1 MPTATRWL
9 VKSDPDDYGFS
20 DLERDERT
28 RWDGVSNALA
38 LRHLRAMRT
47 GDDCLIY
54 ETGKVKAV
62 VGVARVAAAAV
73 AADGAPRVELA
84 AVRRLGQPIT
94 LATIKADPAFADFA
108 LVRQGRLSVM
118 PVESPLW
125 SRLLRLGGG

>member
-1 MPTATRWL
+1 MTRWL
-9 VKSDPDDYGFS
+9 VKSDPDSYGFS
-20 DLERDERT
+20 DLERDRRT

-38 LRHLRAMRT
+38 LRHLRAMTT

-73 AADGAPRVELA
+73 GADGAPRVELA
-84 AVRRLGQPIT
+84 AVRRLAQPVA
-94 LATIKADPAFADFA
+94 LATIKADPVFTAFA

>member
-1 MPTATRWL
+1 MPTVKRWL
-9 VKSDPDDYGFS
+9 VKSDPDDYGFR

-38 LRHLRAMRT
+38 LRHLRSMKT
-47 GDDCLIY
+47 GDDCLVY

-62 VGVARVAAAAV
+62 VGVARVAAATV
-73 AADGAPRVELA
+73 AADGSPRVELA
-84 AVRRLGQPIT
+84 AVRRLAQPVALST
-94 LATIKADPAFADFA
+94 LKADPAFAEFA

-125 SRLLRLGGG
+125 SRLLLLGGG